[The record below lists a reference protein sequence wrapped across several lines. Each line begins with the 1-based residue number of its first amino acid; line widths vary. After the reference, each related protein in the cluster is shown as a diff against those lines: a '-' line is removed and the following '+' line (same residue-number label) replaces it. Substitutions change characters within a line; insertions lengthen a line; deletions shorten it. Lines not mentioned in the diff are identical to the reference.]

1 MAEKKVYCVRR
12 YVTLSED
19 YYVRAASESEAAAI
33 ARSIDMTDENSE
45 FVDDDYDVIE
55 EFSEEEAKA
64 EGLKVF
70 GEDNK

>member
-1 MAEKKVYCVRR
+1 MVEKKVYCVRR

-19 YYVRAASESEAAAI
+19 CYVRAATEEEAKRI
-33 ARSIDMTDENSE
+33 ADYRSLCEIGGMEE
-45 FVDDDYDVIE
+45 FVEDSYDVIE

-70 GEDNK
+70 D

>member
-19 YYVRAASESEAAAI
+19 CYVRADSEAEAVAI
-33 ARSIDMTDENSE
+33 ARSLDMTDENSE

-55 EFSEEEAKA
+55 ECSEEEAKA

-70 GEDNK
+70 E